1 MNQGLKMKLKKSLII
16 SSLIAVSIPT
26 YVYACASC
34 GCSLST
40 DWDAQG
46 ISGAPGIRLDLR
58 YDYLNQDQYR
68 SGSGKTSKEAV
79 NDQGAEVENKTKNNY
94 VTAGIDYSP
103 SRDWGINVQ
112 IPYIDRSHSTYG
124 SNGGYPSTDGTDGY
138 DTSHT
143 KSIGDIK
150 VIGRYLISGYNL
162 GLQLGVKLPTGDYK
176 KTFDSGDSL
185 DRGLQPGSGTTDL
198 LVGAYHFGSIN
209 KEWDYFAQTM
219 AQIPTNF
226 REGYKPGNSLSF
238 NFGVRYMTYDLI
250 TPSFQVNIKHSGRD
264 EGSTD
269 AGADP
274 GNTGGTLVYLSPGAT
289 VNIDKNFKVY
299 GYVQVPIYQYVNGNQ
314 LAPTWIGTL
323 GARYNF

>member
-1 MNQGLKMKLKKSLII
+1 MKLKKSLII

-58 YDYLNQDQYR
+58 YDYLDQKQYR
-68 SGSGKTSKEAV
+68 SGSNKTSKLAV
-79 NDQGAEVENKTKNNY
+79 DGQGNEVEDKTTNHY

-103 SRDWGINVQ
+103 SRDWGINIQ

-124 SNGGYPSTDGTDGY
+124 DSGGYPSTSSSDGY

-143 KSIGDIK
+143 KSVGDIK

-176 KTFDSGDSL
+176 KTFDNSGDSL

-209 KEWDYFAQTM
+209 KDWDYYAQAM
-219 AQIPTNF
+219 AQIPTNTKD
-226 REGYKPGNSLSF
+226 GYQPGNSLNL
-238 NFGVRYMTYDLI
+238 NFGVRYLLNDYI
-250 TPSFQVNIKHSGRD
+250 TPQLQINTKVSGRD
-264 EGSTD
+264 SEV
-269 AGADP
+269 
-274 GNTGGTLVYLSPGAT
+274 GNAATGQDSGGTLVYLSPGVT
-289 VNIDKNFKVY
+289 VNVLKDLKLY
-299 GYVQVPIYQYVNGNQ
+299 GFVQLPIYQYVNGNQ
-314 LAPTWIGTL
+314 LTPTWTGTL